1 MELLKLV
8 ALDKDDL
15 DVVSAHLQD
24 AVVKVGEI
32 LWRPGEKRL
41 VLGLDRFDWEAANG
55 ESPTWQRRRA
65 ALRFDRVLS
74 CQCKNVLSQDKDKLL
89 DLLAV
94 DFSENDPPAGT
105 VTLLFAGGAALRL
118 QVECLEAEV
127 VDLGPVWAAPS
138 CPDHT
143 ADAAIGEGET
153 PRRA

>member
-15 DVVSAHLQD
+15 EVVSAHLQD

-105 VTLLFAGGAALRL
+105 VTLLFAGGAVLRL

-143 ADAAIGEGET
+143 TDAAIVEGET
-153 PRRA
+153 PRNA